1 MKNKR
6 FSMKIDLLEEKSSVK
21 NKRFRDILPV
31 IKDTLIKTCIYFTL
45 IPIFLGILASLLN
58 KIMGDPMSYP
68 DYALAFLGF
77 IDHAFN
83 SGTYF
88 PFVLTALWAGAA
100 VQVFKIEKLPSAS
113 RHIAFFILIYLDF
126 ILIFMPLSSYT
137 VNQNTTLLLSAAF
150 VLIYLL
156 VFGITMGIKSIIK
169 SVKNKKQS
177 YEKQF

>member
-1 MKNKR
+1 MA
-6 FSMKIDLLEEKSSVK
+6 D
-21 NKRFRDILPV
+21 
-31 IKDTLIKTCIYFTL
+31 
-45 IPIFLGILASLLN
+45 PI
-58 KIMGDPMSYP
+58 SYP

-77 IDHAFN
+77 VDHAFN

-88 PFVLTALWAGAA
+88 PFVFTSLGAGLA

-126 ILIFMPLSSYT
+126 ILIFMPFSSYT

-150 VLIYLL
+150 VIIYLL
-156 VFGITMGIKSIIK
+156 ALGISAA
-169 SVKNKKQS
+169 VKAVIRSARNKKQS